1 MAGPLHEPH
10 HHPGPLPEPADV
22 QGDLRGQVG
31 RAVQVAEGA
40 EIGCLAGRA
49 GGHALV
55 ELGHPPSSTRATHPP
70 FDRVGL
76 TAQQV
81 LGPGQPAVRH
91 RIVPQAFGVLA
102 GEQDGHMRGR
112 FVQVSTTVGGEGA
125 LPGLDRTGDVGQ
137 PPRARASPSRAAAVS
152 WWASSASMAARA
164 ASQSAARSC
173 CPSAR

>member
-55 ELGHPPSSTRATHPP
+55 ELGHPPLLDQGYPPP

-102 GEQDGHMRGR
+102 GEEDGHMRGR
-112 FVQVSTTVGGEGA
+112 FIQVSSTVGGQGA
-125 LPGLDRTGDVGQ
+125 LPGLDRTVDVGQ
-137 PPRARASPSRAAAVS
+137 PPPGPGQPVKG
-152 WWASSASMAARA
+152 
-164 ASQSAARSC
+164 
-173 CPSAR
+173 